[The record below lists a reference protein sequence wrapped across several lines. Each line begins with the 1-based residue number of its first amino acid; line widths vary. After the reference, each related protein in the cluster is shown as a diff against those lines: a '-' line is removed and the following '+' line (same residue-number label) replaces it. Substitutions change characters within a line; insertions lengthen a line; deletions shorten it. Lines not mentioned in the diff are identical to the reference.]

1 MNHSDY
7 LRVHMEAER
16 KIALSLEKGIK
27 LFQENSKEVMS
38 SIYSGVERAT
48 WYSACFFDEYQDVCQ
63 ELREEDKRMIAAI
76 NEVFKRNDVILDMI
90 ELYVKY
96 VLDNFNENSRTNI
109 ITQITGYLAK
119 NRVRFVTKSTISY
132 VIAKSISESI
142 GFTAKIRTA
151 IAKLS
156 NVTLTLL
163 GFYSYVQKAALSA
176 RRLKLLNPPFYQ
188 ILHHE
193 NIEML
198 YFIIEPVLQKNIGY
212 LNTTLS
218 ERDAITILRDIV
230 K

>member
-188 ILHHE
+188 ILHNE

>member
-7 LRVHMEAER
+7 LRAHMEAER

-109 ITQITGYLAK
+109 ITQITGYLSK

-188 ILHHE
+188 ILHNE

>member
-27 LFQENSKEVMS
+27 LFQENSKEIMS

>member
-1 MNHSDY
+1 
-7 LRVHMEAER
+7 MEAER